1 MLLTTLI
8 VGLLG
13 ATLMFCGDMMLYYDK
28 NDFEQSGS
36 LEPIVAIMKTL
47 PRKRVMLGGWIGPVA
62 AFLYCIGFYHIVLI
76 AEESCHTLAFAAFL
90 LCCLGIIAG
99 GAYHSHCA
107 YLGLLGQDEQRKD
120 LEIALDYFQ
129 KLPLHWGRA
138 GPAHSAL
145 PARHGKDSFPR
156 MGRGPVAGRSVFA
169 AASGPETSERAAYDP
184 VRWLHQRHLYRILSG
199 SDPFEVSERC
209 SSIHSVTKTIKAS
222 WPCTGCCVTGGNS
235 AIY

>member
-8 VGLLG
+8 VGLFG
-13 ATLMFCGDMMLYYDK
+13 ATLMFCGDMALYYDK
-28 NDFEQSGS
+28 NDFVQSGS
-36 LEPIVAIMKTL
+36 LEPIISIMKKL

-76 AEESCHTLAFAAFL
+76 SEESCHTLAFAAFL

-129 KLPLHWGRA
+129 KLPLI
-138 GPAHSAL
+138 
-145 PARHGKDSFPR
+145 
-156 MGRGPVAGRSVFA
+156 
-169 AASGPETSERAAYDP
+169 
-184 VRWLHQRHLYRILSG
+184 LYIGEGLGLLILL
-199 SDPFEVSERC
+199 FLL
-209 SSIHSVTKTIKAS
+209 
-222 WPCTGCCVTGGNS
+222 VTGKTAFPAWVAVLSPGVLFLLRPLARKLPKGLHMILYGGFTNVIFIVYYLA
-235 AIY
+235 AILLR